1 VTQEYCPRI
10 DGARS
15 YEVAL
20 EAARADYLANR
31 REGETARQ
39 YVERRK
45 AERGRGSCES

>member
-1 VTQEYCPRI
+1 MTEYCPRI

-31 REGETARQ
+31 REGETARE

-45 AERGRGSCES
+45 AEKGRG